1 MINEVLLKDAIA
13 QASHIRTGSI
23 TAAELVECSVEAI
36 EKINPTI
43 NAVINPLYDRAR
55 RKLKELNKNAP
66 FYGVPIL
73 LKDGIACVKGETFSN
88 GSNMLKSYVAEYDS
102 ELVKRLE
109 TAGFIIIGKTN
120 MPEFGLLPTTEPQ
133 AFGPTKNPW
142 NLSKTPGGSSG
153 GSAAAVAA
161 RLVAVAHG
169 NDGGGSIRI
178 PSSCCGLFGLKPS
191 RGRIPLAPLSSLVGG
206 LVEEH
211 VLTRSVRDSAAILDL
226 LSVDDPYSFYKAPFF
241 GGSYADR
248 IDEEPKQLH
257 IGYSLTSPF
266 GSPIAQDCRDAVM
279 KTVDMCHSLGHKV
292 EQKDLDVPFSGKEL
306 GTLFNV
312 LWSVGATTALAIFEN
327 KTGQLPPSQLVEPLS
342 LALYKEAKKITGPQ
356 YEFTLQK
363 MHKIARAI
371 QEFCGQFDI
380 WINSSLAQAPVDL
393 GLMNQNV
400 DQPMKPFEI
409 ASEFAPMTALF
420 NVSGQPAAS
429 VPVYWNDQGLPI
441 GVQLAAKNGDELRI
455 LQLSRQLEKLVN
467 WEKKIPSLLDS

>member
-1 MINEVLLKDAIA
+1 MKDILLKDAIGQRNSIKSGEIKA
-13 QASHIRTGSI
+13 TELVQASID
-23 TAAELVECSVEAI
+23 AI
-36 EKINPTI
+36 EQFNPSI
-43 NAVINPLYDRAR
+43 NAVINKLYDRAHLQLDTLD
-55 RKLKELNKNAP
+55 KTAP

-109 TAGFIIIGKTN
+109 KAGFIIVGKTN

-142 NLSKTPGGSSG
+142 NLSKTAGGSSG

-211 VLTRSVRDSAAILDL
+211 VLTRSVRDSAAILDI
-226 LSVDDPYSFYKAPFF
+226 LSVDDPYSFHKAPYFV
-241 GGSYADR
+241 GSYADK
-248 IDEEPKQLH
+248 INHKPEALH
-257 IGYSLTSPF
+257 IGYSLTTPF
-266 GSPIAQDCRDAVM
+266 GSPIAQDCQDAVM
-279 KTVDMCHSLGHKV
+279 KTVEMCKSLGHKV
-292 EQKDLDVPFSGKEL
+292 EQKDLDIPFTGKEL
-306 GTLFNV
+306 GELFNV
-312 LWSVGATTALAIFEN
+312 LWSVGATTALAIFED
-327 KTGQLPPSQLVEPLS
+327 KTGQLPPGHLVEPLS
-342 LALYKEAKKITGPQ
+342 LALYKNAKKVTGPQ
-356 YEFTLQK
+356 YELTLQK

-371 QEFCGQFDI
+371 QKFCGQFDL
-380 WINSSLAQAPVDL
+380 WINGSLAQAPVDL
-393 GLMNQNV
+393 GVMKQ
-400 DQPMKPFEI
+400 DSKQPMKPFGL

-429 VPVYWNDQGLPI
+429 VPVHWNTQGLPI
-441 GVQLAAKNGDELRI
+441 GVQIAGNNGDEFTI
-455 LQLSRQLEKLVN
+455 LQLSAQLEKLVN
-467 WEKKIPSLLDS
+467 WEQKLPSLIEF